1 MLQSMCNTAEVV
13 NDLVAAV
20 DKLEAKVF
28 KIFIELDKL
37 KETVE
42 QQQAMIAG
50 PLKIFVDHAPEFERL
65 LSTGFLYSVNKEV
78 AQNKRHIEALADE
91 IVRDKLDKALDDVSD
106 RLKDTILEK
115 IEKQSALW

>member
-1 MLQSMCNTAEVV
+1 MVQNKRNTAEVV

-20 DKLEAKVF
+20 NKLESKVC

-37 KETVE
+37 KQAVE
-42 QQQAMIAG
+42 HQQAMIDG
-50 PLKIFVDHAPEFERL
+50 PLKIFVDHEPEFKRL
-65 LSTGFLYSVNKEV
+65 LSTGFLQSVNKEV

-91 IVRDKLDKALDDVSD
+91 IIRDKLDKALDDVSD

>member
-1 MLQSMCNTAEVV
+1 MAQNKCNTAEVV

-28 KIFIELDKL
+28 KLFLELDKL

-42 QQQAMIAG
+42 QQQATIAG
-50 PLKIFVDHAPEFERL
+50 PLRMFADHAPEFERL

-91 IVRDKLDKALDDVSD
+91 IVRDKLDKVLDDVSD

>member
-1 MLQSMCNTAEVV
+1 MAQNNRDTAEIVS
-13 NDLVAAV
+13 DLIAAV
-20 DKLEAKVF
+20 NKLESKVF
-28 KIFIELDKL
+28 KLFIEFDKL

-50 PLKIFVDHAPEFERL
+50 PLKMFADHAPAFERL

-91 IVRDKLDKALDDVSD
+91 IVRDKLYKALDDVSD

>member
-1 MLQSMCNTAEVV
+1 MVQNKRNTDEI
-13 NDLVAAV
+13 V
-20 DKLEAKVF
+20 DKLAVSLAKLETKVF

-37 KETVE
+37 KQAVE

-50 PLKIFVDHAPEFERL
+50 PLKIFADHQPEFERL
-65 LSTGFLYSVNKEV
+65 LSTGFLQSVNEEV

-91 IVRDKLDKALDDVSD
+91 IVRDKLDKAIDEASD
-106 RLKDTILEK
+106 KVKDAVLEK

>member
-1 MLQSMCNTAEVV
+1 MAQNNRDTAEIVS
-13 NDLVAAV
+13 DLIAAV
-20 DKLEAKVF
+20 NKLETKVF
-28 KIFIELDKL
+28 KLFIEFDKL

-50 PLKIFVDHAPEFERL
+50 PLKMFADHAPAFERL

-91 IVRDKLDKALDDVSD
+91 IIRDKLDKASDKLKDDV
-106 RLKDTILEK
+106 LEK
-115 IEKQSALW
+115 IEKRSALW